1 MAVRS
6 YVRPMGAWWKRN
18 PFYGWYMVR
27 ELSCVFITAY
37 AVVLLV
43 GIWRLA
49 QGREAFEAWRASL
62 GSPVSLV
69 FHVIALILVLYHAW
83 SWFQV
88 MPKTLP
94 FIRIQGR
101 RISDRAIVTSG
112 VTAAVVASIVVFAV
126 VWWLR

>member
-1 MAVRS
+1 MTVRS

-43 GIWRLA
+43 GIWRLT

-62 GSPVSLV
+62 
-69 FHVIALILVLYHAW
+69 LVLYHAW

-101 RISDRAIVTSG
+101 RLSDRAIVTSG
-112 VTAAVVASIVVFAV
+112 VTAAVVASILVFAV